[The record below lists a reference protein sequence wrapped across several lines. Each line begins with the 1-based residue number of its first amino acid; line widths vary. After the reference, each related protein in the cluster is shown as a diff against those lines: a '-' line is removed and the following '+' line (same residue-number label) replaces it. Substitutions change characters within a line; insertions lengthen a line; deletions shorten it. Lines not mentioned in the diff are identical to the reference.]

1 MEQIIYNE
9 NEPLTALQWIN
20 DRKKLIAFEYKE
32 TTKSLYF
39 KVDKSEYFIFAFD
52 KCKIIF
58 DGKNFI
64 IER

>member
-1 MEQIIYNE
+1 MEKIIYNE
-9 NEPLTALQWIN
+9 NEPLTALNWIN
-20 DRKKLIAFEYKE
+20 DRKKIIAFEYKE

-39 KVDKSEYFIFAFD
+39 KIEKSDDFIFVFD

-58 DGKNFI
+58 DGKNFK